1 MADVT
6 PTFDPMSAG
15 TELPWLP
22 VGRIVNIDGRGEFFI
37 REHRHADLTTPTV
50 VLLHGWTASS
60 DLQFFTAYEALAER
74 CSFIG
79 IDHRGHGRGLRS
91 PAAFTL
97 EDVADDVAAV
107 LRHLGA
113 SNVIAI
119 GYSMGGPI
127 SMLLARRHPDLVA
140 GLIAQATALEWS
152 GSLVE
157 RLRWRFLPVM
167 GTFLRSRVAGR
178 FMKKFL
184 EKTFAEEYGLRRY
197 IPWLRGESQ
206 RVDIGAVLAAGR
218 ALSAYNATDWAG
230 SLNVPAGM
238 LITTHDRLVNPRKQ
252 RALAKALG
260 AEVREIAT
268 DHLGPWEKP
277 NQFSSATLELLALVS
292 SSGVD
297 PES

>member
-6 PTFDPMSAG
+6 ATFDPTNAG

-22 VGRIVNIDGRGEFFI
+22 EGRIVNIDGRGEFFI

-113 SNVIAI
+113 TNVIAI

-127 SMLLARRHPDLVA
+127 GMLLARRHPDLVA

-152 GSLVE
+152 GSL
-157 RLRWRFLPVM
+157 
-167 GTFLRSRVAGR
+167 
-178 FMKKFL
+178 
-184 EKTFAEEYGLRRY
+184 RRT
-197 IPWLRGESQ
+197 I
-206 RVDIGAVLAAGR
+206 AV
-218 ALSAYNATDWAG
+218 ALSSCNG
-230 SLNVPAGM
+230 HLF
-238 LITTHDRLVNPRKQ
+238 
-252 RALAKALG
+252 ALAGCRSL
-260 AEVREIAT
+260 
-268 DHLGPWEKP
+268 
-277 NQFSSATLELLALVS
+277 S
-292 SSGVD
+292 
-297 PES
+297 